1 MEIAM
6 AYRKGST
13 QYVDPKLKQAE
24 NIKKRNEKK
33 KNQKA
38 YDKMLLETYTNV
50 KEIEIARDEKINAIQ
65 STIKLTKKRVSKLQY
80 QLNEQLSENDD
91 SKESKKIKNL
101 QDEISLNE
109 NFIQKKIN
117 EQEEI
122 KNLYIGYIK
131 RFKKLKNY

>member
-1 MEIAM
+1 MREEKEKVKTKAELEE
-6 AYRKGST
+6 AK
-13 QYVDPKLKQAE
+13 KQAE

-131 RFKKLKNY
+131 RIKQLKN

>member
-1 MEIAM
+1 MMI
-6 AYRKGST
+6 R
-13 QYVDPKLKQAE
+13 
-24 NIKKRNEKK
+24 
-33 KNQKA
+33 KNQ
-38 YDKMLLETYTNV
+38 
-50 KEIEIARDEKINAIQ
+50 
-65 STIKLTKKRVSKLQY
+65 
-80 QLNEQLSENDD
+80 
-91 SKESKKIKNL
+91 KKIKNL

>member
-1 MEIAM
+1 MREEKEKVKTKAELEE
-6 AYRKGST
+6 AK
-13 QYVDPKLKQAE
+13 KQAE

-131 RFKKLKNY
+131 RFKQLKNY

>member
-1 MEIAM
+1 M
-6 AYRKGST
+6 
-13 QYVDPKLKQAE
+13 
-24 NIKKRNEKK
+24 K

-50 KEIEIARDEKINAIQ
+50 NEIEIARDEKINAIQ